1 MGTMRWLVP
10 IVFLATAAWLQWE
23 AGAENATFYTLPMLG
38 ELMPDIAGDP
48 LKQQDM
54 TRNIFAVIGL
64 GLIGTNVLSL
74 FRQPAKPKMG

>member
-1 MGTMRWLVP
+1 
-10 IVFLATAAWLQWE
+10 
-23 AGAENATFYTLPMLG
+23 MLG

-74 FRQPAKPKMG
+74 FRQPAKPKMC